1 MTLSQLK
8 YKFDHFY
15 SFAQTDGLTFIQIL
29 LRQFER
35 RKKYENDNYAPA
47 IKWQGGI

>member
-15 SFAQTDGLTFIQIL
+15 TFSFSQTDGLTFIRIL

-35 RKKYENDNYAPA
+35 RKKYENDYFLNWFDL
-47 IKWQGGI
+47 K

>member
-1 MTLSQLK
+1 MTLSLLK

-15 SFAQTDGLTFIQIL
+15 TFSFAQTDGLTFIRIL

-35 RKKYENDNYAPA
+35 RKKYENDDF
-47 IKWQGGI
+47 